1 MESIRIVEFFKNK
14 SILVTGS
21 TGFLAKIF
29 VEKVLRVQPEVK
41 KLFLLVRAGD
51 ATSANQ
57 RVQTEILEKDLFKVL
72 KDKHGDGFRSFV
84 TKKLVP
90 LAGDIVQEDLGI
102 HDSDLRRN
110 LWKEVEVVVN
120 VAATTNFDER
130 YDVALGVNVLGAKH
144 ILEFAKRCVRLEML
158 LHVST
163 AYVAGEQSGLILEK
177 KFLMGETL
185 KGDSYL
191 DIEAELSLADEKK
204 RELRAED
211 APEEAEKLAMK
222 ELGIRRAKLFGW
234 PNTYVF
240 TKAMGEMLLGHSRG
254 DLPMVILRPTII
266 TSVQSDPLPGWVEG
280 TRTIDS
286 VIIGYAKGKITCFF
300 GDLDNIMDVV
310 RSLLRIRSHQQ
321 STLIF
326 GYYRSETFP
335 MMQVPGDMVVNAM
348 MATMAARSGQQ
359 AEFIYHMGSSVRN
372 PVTYATLE
380 HCGFR
385 YFLANPRVG
394 RDGSVMLT
402 KRLRFI
408 KSMVVFR
415 VFMTLR
421 YKLPLEVMHL
431 VNLLSCG
438 RLARGYNELNR
449 KYKFVMHLV
458 ELYKPYA
465 YFDGCFDDL
474 NMERLRMATKKDDA
488 EAKMF
493 GFDPKHIDWEDY
505 FSSIHIPGVMKYA
518 FK

>member
-222 ELGIRRAKLFGW
+222 ELGIRR
-234 PNTYVF
+234 
-240 TKAMGEMLLGHSRG
+240 
-254 DLPMVILRPTII
+254 
-266 TSVQSDPLPGWVEG
+266 
-280 TRTIDS
+280 TIDS

-300 GDLDNIMDVV
+300 GDLDIIMDV
-310 RSLLRIRSHQQ
+310 
-321 STLIF
+321 
-326 GYYRSETFP
+326 
-335 MMQVPGDMVVNAM
+335 VPGDMVVNAM
-348 MATMAARSGQQ
+348 MATMAAHSGQQ

-372 PVTYATLE
+372 PVTYDTLE
-380 HCGFR
+380 HCHFR

-394 RDGSVMLT
+394 RDGSVMPM

-421 YKLPLEVMHL
+421 YKLPFEVMHL

-458 ELYKPYA
+458 ELYKPYV

-474 NMERLRMATKKDDA
+474 NMERLRMAMKKDDA
-488 EAKMF
+488 EARMF
-493 GFDPKHIDWEDY
+493 DFDPKHVDWEDY
-505 FSSIHIPGVMKYA
+505 FCSIHIPGVMKYA

>member
-1 MESIRIVEFFKNK
+1 
-14 SILVTGS
+14 
-21 TGFLAKIF
+21 
-29 VEKVLRVQPEVK
+29 
-41 KLFLLVRAGD
+41 
-51 ATSANQ
+51 
-57 RVQTEILEKDLFKVL
+57 
-72 KDKHGDGFRSFV
+72 
-84 TKKLVP
+84 
-90 LAGDIVQEDLGI
+90 
-102 HDSDLRRN
+102 
-110 LWKEVEVVVN
+110 
-120 VAATTNFDER
+120 
-130 YDVALGVNVLGAKH
+130 
-144 ILEFAKRCVRLEML
+144 
-158 LHVST
+158 
-163 AYVAGEQSGLILEK
+163 
-177 KFLMGETL
+177 
-185 KGDSYL
+185 
-191 DIEAELSLADEKK
+191 
-204 RELRAED
+204 
-211 APEEAEKLAMK
+211 MK

-266 TSVQSDPLPGWVEG
+266 TSVQSDPLPGWIEG

-310 RSLLRIRSHQQ
+310 
-321 STLIF
+321 
-326 GYYRSETFP
+326 
-335 MMQVPGDMVVNAM
+335 PGDMVVNAM
-348 MATMAARSGQQ
+348 MATMAAHSGQP
-359 AEFIYHMGSSVRN
+359 AELVYHMSSSVRN

-394 RDGSVMLT
+394 RDGSVMPT

-408 KSMVVFR
+408 KSMVGFR
-415 VFMTLR
+415 VLMTLR

-449 KYKFVMHLV
+449 KYKFVMRLV

>member
-57 RVQTEILEKDLFKVL
+57 
-72 KDKHGDGFRSFV
+72 
-84 TKKLVP
+84 P
-90 LAGDIVQEDLGI
+90 
-102 HDSDLRRN
+102 
-110 LWKEVEVVVN
+110 
-120 VAATTNFDER
+120 
-130 YDVALGVNVLGAKH
+130 
-144 ILEFAKRCVRLEML
+144 
-158 LHVST
+158 
-163 AYVAGEQSGLILEK
+163 YVAGEQSGLILEK

-222 ELGIRRAKLFGW
+222 ELGIRR
-234 PNTYVF
+234 
-240 TKAMGEMLLGHSRG
+240 
-254 DLPMVILRPTII
+254 
-266 TSVQSDPLPGWVEG
+266 
-280 TRTIDS
+280 TIDS

-300 GDLDNIMDVV
+300 GDLDIIMDV
-310 RSLLRIRSHQQ
+310 
-321 STLIF
+321 
-326 GYYRSETFP
+326 
-335 MMQVPGDMVVNAM
+335 VPGDMVVNAM
-348 MATMAARSGQQ
+348 MATMAAHSGQQ

-372 PVTYATLE
+372 PVTYDTLE
-380 HCGFR
+380 HCHFR

-394 RDGSVMLT
+394 RDGSVMPM

-421 YKLPLEVMHL
+421 YKLPFEVMHL

-458 ELYKPYA
+458 ELYKPYV

-474 NMERLRMATKKDDA
+474 NMERLRMAMKKDDA
-488 EAKMF
+488 EARMF
-493 GFDPKHIDWEDY
+493 DFDPKHVDWEDY
-505 FSSIHIPGVMKYA
+505 FCSIHIPGVMKYA

>member
-1 MESIRIVEFFKNK
+1 MESIRIVKFFKNK

-51 ATSANQ
+51 AASANR

-72 KDKHGDGFRSFV
+72 KDKHGDGFHSFV
-84 TKKLVP
+84 ASKLVP

-130 YDVALGVNVLGAKH
+130 YDVALGINVLGAKH
-144 ILEFAKRCVRLEML
+144 ILEFAKRCVRLQML

-163 AYVAGEQSGLILEK
+163 AYVAGVQSGLILEK

-185 KGDSYL
+185 TGDSYL
-191 DIEAELSLADEKK
+191 DIEAELSLADKKK

-211 APEEAEKLAMK
+211 ATEEAEKLAMK
-222 ELGIRRAKLFGW
+222 ELGINRAKLFGW

-300 GDLDNIMDVV
+300 GDLDVIMDV
-310 RSLLRIRSHQQ
+310 
-321 STLIF
+321 
-326 GYYRSETFP
+326 
-335 MMQVPGDMVVNAM
+335 VPGDMVVNAM
-348 MATMAARSGQQ
+348 MATMAAHSKQQ

-380 HCGFR
+380 HCHFR

-394 RDGSVMLT
+394 RDGSVMPT
-402 KRLRFI
+402 KRLSFI
-408 KSMVVFR
+408 KSMVRFR

-431 VNLLSCG
+431 FNLLSCG
-438 RLARGYNELNR
+438 RIARGYNELNR
-449 KYKFVMHLV
+449 KYKYVMYLV

-474 NMERLRMATKKDDA
+474 NMERLRMAMKKDDA

-493 GFDPKHIDWEDY
+493 DFDPKHIDWEAY

>member
-222 ELGIRRAKLFGW
+222 ELGIR
-234 PNTYVF
+234 
-240 TKAMGEMLLGHSRG
+240 
-254 DLPMVILRPTII
+254 
-266 TSVQSDPLPGWVEG
+266 
-280 TRTIDS
+280 RTIDS

>member
-1 MESIRIVEFFKNK
+1 MESIRIAEFFKNK

-51 ATSANQ
+51 AASANR

-72 KDKHGDGFRSFV
+72 KDKHGDGFHSFV
-84 TKKLVP
+84 TSKLVP

-110 LWKEVEVVVN
+110 LWKEVQVVLN

-240 TKAMGEMLLGHSRG
+240 TKAMGEIKLPFSYSSSVCNLSIPSSYLDFQQG

-266 TSVQSDPLPGWVEG
+266 TSVHSDPLPGWVEG

-300 GDLDNIMDVV
+300 GDLDNIIDV
-310 RSLLRIRSHQQ
+310 
-321 STLIF
+321 
-326 GYYRSETFP
+326 
-335 MMQVPGDMVVNAM
+335 VPGDMVVNAM
-348 MATMAARSGQQ
+348 MATMAAHSGQQ
-359 AEFIYHMGSSVRN
+359 AELVYHMSSSVRN

-394 RDGSVMLT
+394 RDGSVMPT

-408 KSMVVFR
+408 KSMVGFR
-415 VFMTLR
+415 VLMTLR